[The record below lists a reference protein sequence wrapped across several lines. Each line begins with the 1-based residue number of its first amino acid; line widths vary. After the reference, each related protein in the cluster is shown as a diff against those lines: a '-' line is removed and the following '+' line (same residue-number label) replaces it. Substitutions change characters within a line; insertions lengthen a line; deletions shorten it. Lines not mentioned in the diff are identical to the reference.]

1 MVGEVSPDGKF
12 MWNGQEWVPR
22 IESIQDQQL
31 ISGDTNNSP
40 SLSQQETTSEIP
52 LNHFAEKTS
61 DKGKEKTIALSIVG
75 ILILSALGWV
85 LYAFVIDPMLFPEPY
100 SESKFVSVVDE
111 QPTEEEIIY
120 GEVDSW
126 ICSIEMKIIEDGM
139 TIRTNFDIYTSG
151 NSARLY
157 SKYTIA
163 LFGSFDSDI
172 WIDENQIAWKM
183 TDGENVTKNKVSVSG
198 FDTSPVEEI
207 LNDSSTPSE
216 LCFIHHAM
224 VEKMEENPSQKF
236 SSEKERFPDE
246 EGVRAIKVETMMEIE
261 DGDEDMKIEVFFD
274 GDDNMLGT
282 KISNSSLDCLITYS
296 SETVK
301 KPNWVDSVVTEG
313 PMLLDTGLNEIYW
326 GAEKVTIDSQ
336 FNATYSM
343 ENVQVVVYNGADEIL
358 EEVQI
363 QDVLN
368 QETTIQVMDDRNEVQ
383 NCTILYND
391 TDDDMLISTGDELSI
406 DCDGNIFDYRFLGLA
421 DENGIAEKVD
431 MDALPWISPIML
443 AFTILA
449 AALMISA
456 RD

>member
-1 MVGEVSPDGKF
+1 MVGEVSPDGNF
-12 MWNGQEWVPR
+12 IWNGQEWVPR
-22 IESIQDQQL
+22 IESTQEQQFL
-31 ISGDTNNSP
+31 PGNTND
-40 SLSQQETTSEIP
+40 SLSISHQEITPEIS
-52 LNHFAEKTS
+52 LSKFAERTS
-61 DKGKEKTIALSIVG
+61 DGGKGKTIALSIVG
-75 ILILSALGWV
+75 MLILSAIGWV

-111 QPTEEEIIY
+111 LPTEEEIIS

-139 TIRTNFDIYTSG
+139 TIRTNFDIYTSE

-157 SKYTIA
+157 SKYNIA

-172 WIDENQIAWKM
+172 WIDGNEIAWKK

-207 LNDSSTPSE
+207 LNDPSTPSE
-216 LCFIHHAM
+216 LCFTHHAM

-261 DGDEDMKIEVFFD
+261 DEDEEMKIEVFFD
-274 GDDNMLGT
+274 GDDTMLGT
-282 KISNSSLDCLITYS
+282 KISNSSFDCLITYS
-296 SETVK
+296 FQSVK
-301 KPNWVDSVVTEG
+301 EPNWVGSSITDG
-313 PMLLDTGLNEIYW
+313 PMLLDTGQNEIYW
-326 GAEKVTIDSQ
+326 GAEEVTIYSQ

-343 ENVQVVVYNGADEIL
+343 NNVQVVVYDGSNEIL
-358 EEVQI
+358 EEIAV

-368 QETTIQVMDDRNEVQ
+368 QETTIQVMDNSNEEQ

-391 TDDDMLISTGDELSI
+391 TDDDMLISTGDKFSI
-406 DCDGNIFDYRFLGLA
+406 YCDGNIFDYRFLGLA
-421 DENGIAEKVD
+421 NQNGIAEKVD
-431 MDALPWISPIML
+431 MEALPWLSPIML
-443 AFTILA
+443 SLTLLA
-449 AALMISA
+449 AALLVSG